1 MTNIIYPP
9 LVEDACK
16 FTRKQGFNLSKA
28 ELYKKL
34 IEANFIDKQGNATQW
49 AIDQGFVEG
58 GLANVTNN
66 NSDRSHGNS

>member
-9 LVEDACK
+9 LVEDAYK

-34 IEANFIDKQGNATQW
+34 IEVNFIDKQGNATQW

-58 GLANVTNN
+58 GLNN
-66 NSDRSHGNS
+66 GRN

>member
-1 MTNIIYPP
+1 MGERILITNIIYPP
-9 LVEDACK
+9 LVEDAYK

-58 GLANVTNN
+58 GVTN
-66 NSDRSHGNS
+66 G

>member
-1 MTNIIYPP
+1 M
-9 LVEDACK
+9 EDAYK

-58 GLANVTNN
+58 GLTN
-66 NSDRSHGNS
+66 G

>member
-9 LVEDACK
+9 LVEDAYK
-16 FTRKQGFNLSKA
+16 FTRQQGFNLSKA

-34 IEANFIDKQGNATQW
+34 IEANFIDEQGNATQW

-58 GLANVTNN
+58 GLTNANTTN
-66 NSDRSHGNS
+66 